1 MFVFANLLQ
10 AVAAVLNV
18 VLTLY
23 FWIVIISAL
32 LSWVNPDPYNPI
44 VRILRNLTEPVFNMV
59 RRWLPFTMIGGIDLS
74 PIIVLLAIQF
84 VKIFLVQSLM
94 ELSVGMRQPM

>member
-1 MFVFANLLQ
+1 MISNFMQ
-10 AVAAVLNV
+10 AIASVLDT

-44 VRILRNLTEPVFNMV
+44 VRILRNLTEPVFYRV
-59 RRWLPFTMIGGIDLS
+59 RRWLPFTYFSGIDFS
-74 PIIVLLAIQF
+74 PIVVLLVIQF
-84 VKIFLVQSLM
+84 LKIFVVQSLYQY
-94 ELSVGMRQPM
+94 SVGH